1 MSYSLTKR
9 TDKKIKL
16 YFMQSIIAAVL
27 VSAFFLMMHIFQNGL
42 VVTSL
47 IASVFIV
54 FIFPKSPAA
63 QPRNLLGGHL
73 ISAAVG
79 FLFYFANIWFQGPEP
94 IFLYSIL
101 FCGLAVFLSTLL
113 MALFGCEHPPGAA
126 FAAGFVLSASFP
138 GLMCILALISVFI
151 LFVSKKILMPCLDA
165 DC

>member
-16 YFMQSIIAAVL
+16 YFIQSAIAAVL

-126 FAAGFVLSASFP
+126 FAAGFVLSVSFP

-151 LFVSKKILMPCLDA
+151 LFVSKKILMPCLDVNS
-165 DC
+165 